1 MATPVRKPQVVEVQV
16 DSAGRELRESYKI
29 KSTTHY
35 EWFKFIDGN
44 RDTKHAAKIKKSI
57 EAVGLLICPILCNER
72 FEIIDGQGRFTACK
86 ELGLPVYYVQQKG
99 IGIEEVRKMNSV
111 SSNWTTGN
119 YVHSYTEGDDT
130 KESYIFLQ
138 SLQKQ
143 FPDFSYTFLASVAN
157 KNKAHSETVS
167 NIKNGNF
174 VCTLEG
180 YENAIAELT
189 YLNQFVKCVLEMG
202 GKSDYVFRALDF
214 CYDNEQVDN
223 DYLLRKFKQ
232 GYTAFPE
239 VASIRGA
246 LESIQKAYNNH
257 QDADH
262 EPIFII
268 SDFDRYLMS
277 VKKKNMK
284 KGRQ

>member
-1 MATPVRKPQVVEVQV
+1 MATPVKKAQVIEVV
-16 DSAGRELRESYKI
+16 TDSSGRELRDTYKI
-29 KSTTHY
+29 KSTMHY
-35 EWFKFIDGN
+35 EWFHFIDGN
-44 RDTKHAAKIKKSI
+44 RDTRHAAKIKKSI
-57 EAVGLLICPILCNER
+57 EAVGLLMCPILVNEN

-86 ELGLPVYYVQQKG
+86 ELGLPIYYVQQKG

-130 KESYIFLQ
+130 KESYIYLQ

-143 FPDFSYTFLASVAN
+143 FPDFSYTFLASVASA
-157 KNKAHSETVS
+157 KRGRADTISG
-167 NIKNGNF
+167 IKNGNF
-174 VCTLEG
+174 TCTKEG
-180 YENAIAELT
+180 YEMAVAELT
-189 YLNQFVKCVLEMG
+189 YLNQFVKFVLEMG

-214 CYDNEQVDN
+214 CYRNEQVDN
-223 DYLLRKFKQ
+223 EYLLKKFKS
-232 GYTAFPE
+232 GYKAFPE

-246 LESIQKAYNNH
+246 LESIQTAYNNH
-257 QDADH
+257 HDADH

-277 VKKKNMK
+277 IKKQNMK